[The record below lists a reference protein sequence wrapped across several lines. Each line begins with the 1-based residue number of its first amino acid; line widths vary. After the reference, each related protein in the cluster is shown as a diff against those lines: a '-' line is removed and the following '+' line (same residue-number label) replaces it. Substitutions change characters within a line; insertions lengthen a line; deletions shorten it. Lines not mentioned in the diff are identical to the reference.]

1 MFPQVLG
8 PGQPG
13 VGVLQQPESHGLA
26 GPNNCFPDRD
36 EWAEIFFL
44 RLVLLHD
51 LHSGISSCRATKI
64 SLVFPQSRHVYSK
77 IGMVWILLQILF
89 SILN

>member
-26 GPNNCFPDRD
+26 GPNNCFRPALWYFILPRD
-36 EWAEIFFL
+36 KDFT
-44 RLVLLHD
+44 
-51 LHSGISSCRATKI
+51 GISAVQACIFKNRHGLDPPSDSFFYTKL
-64 SLVFPQSRHVYSK
+64 SSFF
-77 IGMVWILLQILF
+77 MVLI
-89 SILN
+89 